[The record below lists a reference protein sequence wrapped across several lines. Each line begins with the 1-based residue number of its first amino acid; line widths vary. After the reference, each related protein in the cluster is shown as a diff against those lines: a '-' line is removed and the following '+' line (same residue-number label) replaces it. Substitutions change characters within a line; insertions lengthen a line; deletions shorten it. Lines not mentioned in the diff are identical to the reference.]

1 MATTATF
8 RRSWFC
14 RDELEHQRFMDMN
27 ARLLPVNTKVLLL
40 LALALVPAFFIG
52 RDLDATAPA
61 VLGILFFGA
70 MQRLAVRLP
79 NPEIVVFIALLGA
92 TTMIVVA
99 AVLYNATA
107 SPVMAVV
114 AWPVAGIAGR
124 YARRVLA
131 VGTAYT
137 CIVGAGAMMLANPGI
152 LTVNPLYV
160 TLFLVAIIASASV
173 GAVLRDSDI
182 DNRGA
187 AILDP
192 LTGMLNRHA
201 LNTRVPEIE
210 EQSRLTGRPVGVI
223 VADLDRFKLVND
235 THGHNM
241 GDAVLRDVAYVLRR
255 ELRAYDLAYRMGG
268 EEFAVLLP
276 GASVVETGAMA
287 ERLRAAVA
295 AEPIQGL
302 DIRIS
307 VGAACTAPGE
317 EFEWKGLFERADVAL
332 YEAKRGGR
340 DRVVVSGVPAA
351 AQPTAA

>member
-1 MATTATF
+1 
-8 RRSWFC
+8 
-14 RDELEHQRFMDMN
+14 MDMN
-27 ARLLPVNTKVLLL
+27 ARLLPVNTKVMALVL
-40 LALALVPAFFIG
+40 LAAFPATFFG
-52 RDLDATAPA
+52 GDLRSVGPA
-61 VLGILFFGA
+61 VFGVVLFGA
-70 MQRLAVRLP
+70 LQRAATKMP
-79 NPEIVVFIALLGA
+79 NPQVVCFVGLIGA

-99 AVLYNATA
+99 LYFYGAA
-107 SPVMAVV
+107 DSPGMALL

-124 YARRVLA
+124 YARRVLV

-137 CIVGAGAMMLANPGI
+137 CAIATAAILIAEPGI
-152 LTVNPLYV
+152 LGTDPLHV
-160 TLFLVAIIASASV
+160 TLIVAAIIASASV

-182 DNRGA
+182 DSRGA

-223 VADLDRFKLVND
+223 VADLDHFKSVND
-235 THGHNM
+235 THGHGT

-276 GASVVETGAMA
+276 GASIVETGQMA

-295 AEPIQGL
+295 SDQIEGL

-307 VGAACTAPGE
+307 VGAACTPPDEA
-317 EFEWKGLFERADVAL
+317 FEWEGLFEAADAAL

-340 DRVVVSGVPAA
+340 NRVVVAGQPAA
-351 AQPTAA
+351 AQAAAA